1 MAGRE
6 GSQVIRTLSIV
17 AAILAVAYAIQV
29 HRGAHAPFASP
40 SHDRLVP
47 VASTAEVLNLIK
59 QGKKVVFVDAREKQ
73 EWQEEHIPGAINVS
87 LREVRQLDQRTLGDP
102 DLVIA
107 YCLKDFRGFE
117 VAKALRQSGVNKAL
131 ILAELGINGW
141 KRQGLPTVV
150 EGKRSEV
157 EALAMLD
164 ECAHQKAK
172 CQVKTP

>member
-1 MAGRE
+1 M
-6 GSQVIRTLSIV
+6 IRTLCVV
-17 AAILAVAYAIQV
+17 AVILAAAYAIQAYRGV
-29 HRGAHAPFASP
+29 HTPSTGPSP
-40 SHDRLVP
+40 GRLVP
-47 VASTAEVLNLIK
+47 VASTTEVLNLIK

-73 EWQEEHIPGAINVS
+73 EWREEHIPGAINVS

-102 DLVIA
+102 DLVVA

-150 EGKRSEV
+150 MGKRSET
-157 EALAMLD
+157 EARVMLD
-164 ECAHQKAK
+164 ECAHDKSK